1 MFLGTHTPRLDE
13 KGRIFLPAKFRDA
26 LQGGLVITRG
36 QDRCLFVWSKAG
48 FEALTARFTHTPFTD
63 KASRDFIRVLF
74 SGASDELPDKQG
86 RITIP
91 AILRTYANLS
101 RDVVVIGA
109 MDRVEIWDSAA
120 WESYSADK
128 EDAFSSMSEAVIAGI
143 A

>member
-13 KGRIFLPAKFRDA
+13 KGRIFLPAKFRDE

-36 QDRCLFVWSKAG
+36 QDRCLFIWSKAG
-48 FEALTARFTHTPFTD
+48 FAALTARFTHTSFTD
-63 KASRDFIRVLF
+63 KAARDFIRVLF

-86 RITIP
+86 RVTIP

-109 MDRVEIWDSAA
+109 MDRVEIWDASA

-128 EDAFSSMSEAVIAGI
+128 EDAFASLSEAVIDGTV
-143 A
+143 